1 MTLLHFLQSFS
12 LSRTLLPYLD
22 VPVICT
28 QDKLHTFLVFKI
40 MFRNYD
46 QFKTRSTL
54 SIHTE
59 LGKIVC
65 LNINRKC
72 RTTIYVTQIIWH
84 LQREIQMIKHNGK
97 SLWRIVRKKNIFQ
110 AIELL
115 YCTLPTVMWY
125 HPVNCCTISFFNRL
139 YILFYACMKVKF
151 CYIFSASSFFFTFF
165 IVFDYS
171 LKAWHF
177 SEILD

>member
-1 MTLLHFLQSFS
+1 MTLLHFLQSFG

-28 QDKLHTFLVFKI
+28 QDKLHTFWVFKI

-84 LQREIQMIKHNGK
+84 LQREIQMIKHNRK
-97 SLWRIVRKKNIFQ
+97 SLWQIVRKKIFFRPLNYSTALCQ
-110 AIELL
+110 LSRDTILL
-115 YCTLPTVMWY
+115 IAVPFLSLTA
-125 HPVNCCTISFFNRL
+125 
-139 YILFYACMKVKF
+139 YIYYFMH
-151 CYIFSASSFFFTFF
+151 
-165 IVFDYS
+165 
-171 LKAWHF
+171 AWR
-177 SEILD
+177 

>member
-28 QDKLHTFLVFKI
+28 QDKLHTFWVFKI

-84 LQREIQMIKHNGK
+84 LQREIQMIKHNRK
-97 SLWRIVRKKNIFQ
+97 SLWQIVRKKYFSGHWTTLLHFANCHVIPSCK
-110 AIELL
+110 LL
-115 YCTLPTVMWY
+115 Y
-125 HPVNCCTISFFNRL
+125 HFFL
-139 YILFYACMKVKF
+139 
-151 CYIFSASSFFFTFF
+151 
-165 IVFDYS
+165 
-171 LKAWHF
+171 
-177 SEILD
+177 